1 MQGCFRNF
9 VFLILLCLPVSSFAQ
24 ESSVR
29 VRLKKNISRVTVGG
43 MGLRFESASEMVNL
57 NDSLSLVKWHIKKL
71 KSVNSVSQW
80 QIQKATGEKYLLQGE
95 QISLKGQLL
104 RLELEPVPYEIDLVA
119 INESQFDVVAKMDL
133 DAYLAG
139 VLPSEMPLAWPLEA
153 LKAQTI
159 AARSYVLRTAFE
171 RRDYHYDVDST
182 IQDQVYKFMSSDSL
196 SSEHRFKLA
205 AAISQTRGQ
214 VLQAPGG
221 GVLKA
226 YYHADCGCQTEDP
239 KYVWG
244 AAKGFTSVKDPT
256 CARRKT
262 YRWNLT
268 LGQSEL
274 NEKLVQYFQ
283 LPPDSSLE
291 NLRVLSHTPSGRVAL
306 VEGQFKLSS
315 GGKFVGTLNSQSFR
329 KLFGFE
335 KIKSSQFQLT
345 TGRVSAHLEGQG
357 LGHGVGLCQWG
368 TRAMAAEG
376 STYIDILKNFY
387 PQAKINRAK
396 II

>member
-1 MQGCFRNF
+1 MAILQGCVRI
-9 VFLILLCLPVSSFAQ
+9 LIIVCLSCVAFDVLAQ
-24 ESSVR
+24 DFVR
-29 VRLKKNISRVTVGG
+29 VRLKRNISQVEIGG
-43 MGLRFESASEMVNL
+43 MGIRIESPSVAINL
-57 NDSLSLVKWHIKKL
+57 NEALTLGKWKIKKL
-71 KSVNSVSQW
+71 SGTEWRVQNTLHESHE
-80 QIQKATGEKYLLQGE
+80 ILGE
-95 QISLKGQLL
+95 QLVLKGQLL
-104 RLELEPVPYEIDLVA
+104 RLGIEPVPYELDLISVA
-119 INESQFDVVAKMDL
+119 NNKFDVIAKMDL
-133 DAYLAG
+133 DSYLSG

-159 AARSYVLRTAFE
+159 AARSYVLRTAIE
-171 RRDYHYDVDST
+171 RKEFHYDVDST
-182 IQDQVYKFMSSDSL
+182 IQDQVYKFMSADSL

-244 AAKGFTSVKDPT
+244 AAKGFASVKDPT

-262 YRWNLT
+262 YRWKLT
-268 LGQSEL
+268 LQQSEL
-274 NEKLVQYFQ
+274 NERLLQYFQ
-283 LPPDSSLE
+283 LPQEASLK
-291 NLRVLSHTPSGRVAL
+291 NLKVISHTPSGRVAL
-306 VEGQFKLSS
+306 IEGQFSLST
-315 GGKFVGTLNSQSFR
+315 GEKFVGTLNSQNFR

-335 KIKSSQFQLT
+335 KIKSSQFQMIL
-345 TGRVSAHLEGQG
+345 GRVSVYLEGQG

-376 STYIDILKNFY
+376 SSYLDILKNFY
-387 PQAKINRAK
+387 PQAKINQPK
-396 II
+396 VI